1 MENLPG
7 PAADA
12 LDQNLSTR
20 QAVDAYDKPPSTPSA
35 PEHNSCSSDLPS
47 KQIPNPPFHLD
58 TKEADAFLALLSPP
72 ASPAHNLHILHPPPP
87 PPLQPQPPSLIPPPP
102 PPPPPLPQAPFLST
116 TPILNLRSPFA
127 PTLPPPPKRTNQQ
140 PDAAPP
146 WLSDLLFSRCGHKPL
161 CATIASPPP
170 PCSCASSPRC
180 IYFFYHIS
188 MQKFYIGQTKPPLS
202 KRIAAHTNPTS
213 NAPSRPF
220 DDASLRKALRSCPPE
235 DFFIHAL
242 ACDLSNDAL
251 DLLEEECILSLDT
264 LIPHGYNVNLGRKPF
279 WCTPTILFSRL
290 RSASTELPQ
299 IPISLCLS

>member
-1 MENLPG
+1 M
-7 PAADA
+7 
-12 LDQNLSTR
+12 
-20 QAVDAYDKPPSTPSA
+20 DKAS
-35 PEHNSCSSDLPS
+35 EKLVVLC
-47 KQIPNPPFHLD
+47 KR
-58 TKEADAFLALLSPP
+58 LALWLTI
-72 ASPAHNLHILHPPPP
+72 HILIDSGWYEI
-87 PPLQPQPPSLIPPPP
+87 LEPQD
-102 PPPPPLPQAPFLST
+102 LST

-146 WLSDLLFSRCGHKPL
+146 WLSDLLFSRCGHKSL

-202 KRIAAHTNPTS
+202 KRIAAHTNPAS

-242 ACDLSNDAL
+242 ARDLSNDAL

-279 WCTPTILFSRL
+279 WCTPTILSSRL

-299 IPISLCLS
+299 IPISLCLSYPNKLIEHVKPEILILSHQSLLNAIPTWILNTNLTVFCKYPPPVKLFLISGFASHIHWDDDGLAFVG